1 MLDDPLLLAFT
12 LVLVGLAAWVH
23 GFIGIGFPLIS
34 TPSLAAVTD
43 LKTAVVLTV
52 IPNIAL
58 NILSILRG
66 GNLGASLLPHWRLP
80 VYVLL
85 GSLVGTH
92 FLIGVPGAPLK
103 VLLALMMLVSVA
115 MNRIKGFDWGFIRR
129 APRIWEA
136 VAGLTGGL
144 LAGTVN
150 ISVPPLA
157 IYFMALGLSPIATIQ
172 IFNLCFIVGKLTQ
185 AGSLAAAGEIHW
197 ADMPGNLALTV
208 LAVLALLVGM
218 RLQARTSP
226 AQYRQWL
233 NVSLAVMAVLLL
245 GQVAWQ
251 TFSH

>member
-1 MLDDPLLLAFT
+1 MLDDHLLLALT
-12 LVLVGLAAWVH
+12 LVLVGFAAWVH

-34 TPSLAAVTD
+34 TPTLAAVTD

-58 NILSILRG
+58 NTMSILRG

-80 VYVLL
+80 CYVLL

-92 FLIGVPGAPLK
+92 FLIGIPGAPLK
-103 VLLALMMLVSVA
+103 ILLAVMMLVSVA

-129 APRIWEA
+129 SPRTWEA

-144 LAGTVN
+144 LSGTVN
-150 ISVPPLA
+150 VSVPPLA
-157 IYFMALGLSPIATIQ
+157 IYFMALGLAPTATIQ

-185 AGSLAAAGEIHW
+185 AGSLAAAGEIGW
-197 ADMPGNLALTV
+197 GDLPGNLGLTV
-208 LAVLALLVGM
+208 LAVGALLLGM

-226 AQYRQWL
+226 AQYRKYL
-233 NVSLAVMAVLLL
+233 NLSLVAMALLLL
-245 GQVAWQ
+245 GQEGWRALAR
-251 TFSH
+251 